1 MENEE
6 APKMIV
12 QEKKKMLKIRKT
24 FLSVCIPCMPI
35 LTRTIKGHRY
45 WPTNSFGIFT
55 VWAICGYM
63 SLAGS
68 SFAAEPTPKPTE
80 DAHPLF
86 EKAQKLFDQKNY
98 QEAKDM
104 LNQLVAKHPMDD
116 YVPKA
121 RLLLA
126 NLQEDFNVS
135 IAQFKSLAA
144 EYAEKPEGEE
154 AQKDLG
160 ARYYLA
166 DKYEDAAKSYREFL
180 DTYPKSVALPEVHY
194 WYAASLTALD
204 KNDEAVDEYKKVVDV
219 SKDSIWAP
227 KALLGMGNAF
237 YKMKRYDDAREQY
250 LKVLDQYHLYDEL
263 NLVYFRLGQ
272 TYEAQQKWK
281 EAHAAFQS
289 LIQQYP
295 KSFEVPEARDH
306 LRALE
311 SLHADIPHAAEAE
324 EPTPTPTPLVIE
336 AVVQPTPVSHPAATP
351 VLKKNKN
358 TVLRHLPAALSP
370 KPFHVQVGVYS
381 KKANADKAQKA
392 IRKAGYGSYVVTAKQ
407 EGVPYT
413 YYKVRVG
420 NYADRAS
427 AEKVAKILA
436 KKTREKAIVIED

>member
-1 MENEE
+1 MDK
-6 APKMIV
+6 PKGKDMDFLPLKLR
-12 QEKKKMLKIRKT
+12 KKGSFLV
-24 FLSVCIPCMPI
+24 FYLCLSVCI
-35 LTRTIKGHRY
+35 
-45 WPTNSFGIFT
+45 
-55 VWAICGYM
+55 CGQ
-63 SLAGS
+63 LCVS
-68 SFAAEPTPKPTE
+68 SVSAAEPTPKPTE

-86 EKAQKLFDQKNY
+86 EKAQKLFEQKDY
-98 QEAKDM
+98 QEAKDI

-116 YVPKA
+116 FVPKA

-144 EYAEKPEGEE
+144 EYADKPEGEE

-166 DKYEDAAKSYREFL
+166 DKYEDAAKSYKDFL
-180 DTYPKSVALPEVHY
+180 DTYPKSLDLPEAHY
-194 WYAASLTALD
+194 WYASSLAALD
-204 KNDEAVDEYKKVVDV
+204 KNDEAVDEYKKVLDV
-219 SKDSIWAP
+219 SKDSAWAP
-227 KALLGMGNAF
+227 KALLGMGNAY
-237 YKMKRYDDAREQY
+237 YKMKKYDDARDQY
-250 LKVLDQYHLYDEL
+250 LKILDQYHLYDEL

-289 LIQQYP
+289 LILQYP
-295 KSFEVPEARDH
+295 KSFEVAEARDH

-311 SLHADIPHAAEAE
+311 SLHGDIPHAAEAD
-324 EPTPTPTPLVIE
+324 EPTPTPT
-336 AVVQPTPVSHPAATP
+336 VVTVQATP
-351 VLKKNKN
+351 VPHPGVTPVLTQIKN
-358 TVLRHLPAALSP
+358 TVLRKLPAALAP

-381 KKANADKAQKA
+381 KKINADKARKA
-392 IRKAGYGSYVVTAKQ
+392 IHKAGYASYVVPVKQ

-427 AEKVAKILA
+427 AEKVARILA
-436 KKTREKAIVIED
+436 KKTKEKAIVVED